1 MAGFKIEGLGEL
13 VNVLEKAAAKVPNAK
28 RQFLAKEAGL
38 VRSRAM
44 KHTPVDTGLLRGS
57 WKQTPA
63 NDNSVTIYN
72 NVHYGIFV
80 EKGHR
85 VKIHGKFTG
94 KVVQLIEDDDEI
106 QIRLAVNSDYDTI
119 LFCGYS
125 PDIVSSRVLEDDIIT
140 IYYNNKIFIFV

>member
-38 VRSRAM
+38 VRGRAM

-57 WKQTPA
+57 WRQTPA

-72 NVHYGIFV
+72 NVYYGIFV

-94 KVVQLIEDDDEI
+94 KFVPGRHMLKKALEESKASI
-106 QIRLAVNSDYDTI
+106 QQDGKAILNS
-119 LFCGYS
+119 
-125 PDIVSSRVLEDDIIT
+125 
-140 IYYNNKIFIFV
+140 IFGG

>member
-38 VRSRAM
+38 VRGRAM

-57 WKQTPA
+57 WRQTPA

-94 KVVQLIEDDDEI
+94 KFVPGRHMLKKALEESKASI
-106 QIRLAVNSDYDTI
+106 QQDGKAILNS
-119 LFCGYS
+119 
-125 PDIVSSRVLEDDIIT
+125 
-140 IYYNNKIFIFV
+140 IFGG